1 MKFICD
7 EMLKKLASW
16 LRIAGYDVIVMP
28 DGTSDRDI
36 VDKAMSEKRIL
47 LTRDQKIAE
56 FKRAD
61 VVAII
66 LECNDL
72 DSCVEQLN
80 HKLRVNW
87 LYQPFTRCNS
97 CNTVLVTADRDQIQ
111 HIPEKV
117 RDQETGF
124 LFCPVCNQFF
134 WEGTHVVNMRRQL
147 QRWNG
152 VH

>member
-1 MKFICD
+1 
-7 EMLKKLASW
+7 MLKKLASW

-36 VDKAMSEKRIL
+36 VNKAMSEKRIL

-56 FKRAD
+56 FKLAEI
-61 VVAII
+61 VAII

-72 DSCVEQLN
+72 EDCVGQLN

-97 CNTVLVTADRDQIQ
+97 CNTVLVKAGRDQIQ
-111 HIPEKV
+111 RITEKV
-117 RDQETGF
+117 RDLETGF
-124 LFCPVCNQFF
+124 LFCPVCNQLF
-134 WEGTHVVNMRRQL
+134 WEGTHVVNMRKQL
-147 QRWNG
+147 ERWNG
-152 VH
+152 AH